1 VRKDR
6 PTKKSTRREFA
17 AQLGTV
23 AAGIAL
29 SETVSSRVAAAAVAT
44 SDLSI
49 DITGMCGLVHD
60 RARARTEVIFVDTSV
75 LGSGM
80 PKHTPILMANL
91 RDVMNPPEDSK
102 PTTVIAVPSS
112 SGSGVEQMGLWD
124 LTDQQLSI
132 RRPGG
137 DEAAGGLRLNRPE
150 GADALPV
157 GLPRDVDDPEQWR
170 DLRYIVQM
178 ENVCGQGRIADAIAS
193 LTEVPPVV
201 AGRLRLAEGVLEGA
215 IPSQENY
222 RGVVFKFAG
231 THGRPTFSQPLTDTV
246 CWRPSTESAALGNY
260 VTIDIVPLRGG
271 TAREARTLLI
281 SQRGRPCRLSISNL
295 PARNP
300 SDAIAHHAMSDEEMS
315 ALHFGVYYKLLLNE
329 PAEKPLPALS
339 RPLHGRKG
347 TGLIHTSFCPPARFS
362 R

>member
-1 VRKDR
+1 MR
-6 PTKKSTRREFA
+6 KSTRREFA

-29 SETVSSRVAAAAVAT
+29 SETVGSRVAAAAVT
-44 SDLSI
+44 SSDLSI
-49 DITGMCGLVHD
+49 DITGLCGLVHD
-60 RARARTEVIFVDTSV
+60 RAHARAEVIFVDAGM

-102 PTTVIAVPSS
+102 PTSVIAVPSA

-137 DEAAGGLRLNRPE
+137 AEAAGGLRLNRPE

-157 GLPRDVDDPEQWR
+157 GLPRDVNDPQEWR
-170 DLRYIVQM
+170 DLRYVVQM
-178 ENVCGQGRIADAIAS
+178 ENICGQGRIADAIAS
-193 LTEVPPVV
+193 DTEVPPVV

-215 IPSQENY
+215 IPSQEDY
-222 RGVVFKFAG
+222 RGVVFKFTGA
-231 THGRPTFSQPLTDTV
+231 HGRPAFSQPLTDTV
-246 CWRPSTESAALGNY
+246 CWKLSTASATLGNY
-260 VTIDIVPLRGG
+260 VTIDIVPLRGT

-295 PARNP
+295 PAQNG
-300 SDAIAHHAMSDEEMS
+300 SDTKTHHVMSNEEMS
-315 ALHFGVYYKLLLNE
+315 SRHFGAYYTLLREQPTL
-329 PAEKPLPALS
+329 KPLPTLS
-339 RPLHGRKG
+339 PGAEYRKG
-347 TGLIHTSFCPPARFS
+347 GASGIRPIICYLAMFS
-362 R
+362 RQ